1 MTPKRSKLWPGR
13 AFAWLIAAF
22 LWGAVLL
29 CWLVPGPVEA
39 APLTQTGSIQVQQNI
54 AKVAY
59 RNGVDFRINATLPGG
74 EVTKAQLKVKFGKRG
89 HEETY
94 DVALTN
100 GIGNYTLYEE
110 ADSLATGMPLIYSWT
125 LSAGKVQLQ
134 TEPKTVVY
142 EDVRYNWLQREGP
155 QVTVRWYNGDGGY
168 GSLMYQLAADSLAT
182 YKRRFNIDP
191 TDQIYIT
198 IYGSSNSYHSTFPDV
213 PSWSGGFS
221 RYGGEEIV
229 AIAPQDYSANVW
241 IGEGIPHE
249 LSHAAL
255 YQFLRKPA
263 PRWLD
268 EGFAVYNQNT
278 IDIKQY
284 DDLVKRA
291 YQTNSLIP
299 LSNLNTRWP
308 PDDSSANLAYAEG
321 RSMVTFLIN
330 NYGNEVWSNLLD
342 QLRRNDIDGA
352 MQAVF
357 GVDLSQME
365 DLWKTKM
372 LAGRPVKMPDALLRG
387 PVASQPS
394 DADMKA
400 RNGAPAD
407 DGTNFWVILLAA
419 LVGTLV
425 LISAIV
431 FLVVRRSKHA
441 ENKYQREK
449 EAAIAAYIA
458 KYERPYAGPA
468 ATVPSTSGPP
478 VYSGPAD
485 PRLPAIPPPLGGI
498 YRTEPPELRRM
509 GGQYGANPV
518 GPAPSSESNDPFDLI
533 MTNFG
538 TNSQPKSGFHQ
549 VARPVESP
557 SSLLFEVDPYGLNL
571 GAHDPEKGT
580 TKF

>member
-1 MTPKRSKLWPGR
+1 MTPKRSKLWPGG
-13 AFAWLIAAF
+13 AHTWLIAAF
-22 LWGAVLL
+22 LGGAVLL
-29 CWLVPGPVEA
+29 CGFIPGPVEA
-39 APLTQTGSIQVQQNI
+39 APPTQTGQIQVQQNY
-54 AKVAY
+54 AKLAY
-59 RNGVDFRINATLPGG
+59 RNGIDFRVNATLPGS
-74 EVTKAQLKVKFGKRG
+74 EITKAQLKVRFGKRG
-89 HEETY
+89 REETY
-94 DVALTN
+94 DVSLTN
-100 GIGNYTLYEE
+100 GAGNYTLYEE

-125 LSAGKVQLQ
+125 LSAGKIQLQ
-134 TEPKTVVY
+134 TEPKTVIY
-142 EDVRYNWLQREGP
+142 EDVHYNWLQREGP

-198 IYGSSNSYHSTFPDV
+198 IYGSSNSYHSTFPEV

-255 YQFLRKPA
+255 YQFLRAPA

-308 PDDSSANLAYAEG
+308 PDDASANLAYAEG
-321 RSMVTFLIN
+321 RSMVTFIIN

-342 QLRRNDIDGA
+342 QLRRNDIDGS
-352 MQAVF
+352 MKAVF
-357 GVDLSQME
+357 GVDLAQME

-372 LAGRPVKMPDALLRG
+372 LAGKPVKMPDALLRG
-387 PVASQPS
+387 SVASQPS

-400 RNGAPAD
+400 RNGGAAPD
-407 DGTNFWVILLAA
+407 EGTNFWVILLGA

-425 LISAIV
+425 LISTIV
-431 FLVVRRSKHA
+431 FLVIRRSKHL
-441 ENKYQREK
+441 ENKNQRLK

-458 KYERPYAGPA
+458 KYDRTYASP
-468 ATVPSTSGPP
+468 VTSGPSASGIP
-478 VYSGPAD
+478 GYSGAAD

-498 YRTEPPELRRM
+498 YRVAPPELRRVS
-509 GGQYGANPV
+509 GQNGANQA
-518 GPAPSSESNDPFDLI
+518 GASLSSDTSDPFDLI

-538 TNSQPKSGFHQ
+538 TNSQPKSG
-549 VARPVESP
+549 ARPVASSVEPSP
-557 SSLLFEVDPYGLNL
+557 SPLFEVDPYGLNL
-571 GAHDPEKGT
+571 GTHDPEKRNH
-580 TKF
+580 